1 MIPKWKK
8 LEEIAYGYAVVSTH
22 LTEIN
27 HLAAATEA
35 KQMSE
40 MYYKLADEAYVNA

>member
-8 LEEIAYGYAVVSTH
+8 LEEIAYGYKCVSLH
-22 LTEIN
+22 LTDIG

-40 MYYKLADEAYVNA
+40 LYYRLADEAYLNN